1 MTDEKIVQPRNGR
14 FQHFQISDNEIEK
27 RLQAVVSITTTIPE
41 HAETAEILGTNRS
54 GNGVFI
60 NQMGLI
66 VTVGYLIAEA
76 EQIWVS
82 TANGE
87 TVLADTI
94 VYDYESGLALLK
106 PLKKYPYL
114 PLAYQIVVRKLV
126 REIVSLCWQGSV
138 V

>member
-1 MTDEKIVQPRNGR
+1 MQ
-14 FQHFQISDNEIEK
+14 K
-27 RLQAVVSITTTIPE
+27 RQKS
-41 HAETAEILGTNRS
+41 LGTNRS

-66 VTVGYLIAEA
+66 VTMDTHCRSRANLD
-76 EQIWVS
+76 QIL
-82 TANGE
+82 TNGE

-106 PLKKYPYL
+106 PLKKISIPTI
-114 PLAYQIVVRKLV
+114 AYQIVIQGNYGDG
-126 REIVSLCWQGSV
+126 ELCWQGLV